1 MKRMSHH
8 TTEDVWRALAEVQDP
23 EIPVLSLV
31 DLNVINEVRVDG
43 SSVNVRLVPTFAGC
57 PAMDA
62 MRLDVERRLAEMG
75 FREVRVQVDR
85 TASWSTESLSAEAA
99 EKLRTFGIA
108 PPPAKHGSLE
118 ETLSKP
124 VPCPFCKSLNTH
136 PDGEFGSTLC
146 KQYFVCN
153 SCRQSFERFKP
164 L

>member
-1 MKRMSHH
+1 MSHH
-8 TTEDVWRALAEVQDP
+8 TTEDVWKALAQVQDP

-31 DLNVINEVRVDG
+31 DLNVVREVTVDG

-62 MRLDVERRLAEMG
+62 MRRDVERRLAEMG
-75 FREVRVQVDR
+75 FGDVSVQVDR
-85 TASWSTESLSAEAA
+85 TAAWSTENLSREAA
-99 EKLRTFGIA
+99 DKLRTFGVA
-108 PPPAKHGSLE
+108 PPPRKADSLQ

-124 VPCPFCKSLNTH
+124 VPCPFCQSLDTH

-146 KQYFVCN
+146 KQYYLCN